1 MGKAKAKKQA
11 HIKSNNS
18 SNVVKLKTFLPTKSR
33 SVNLTPRNRSQENY
47 ILELINQDKNIV
59 FGIGPAGTGKTML
72 ACLSAVKAFLNGEVE
87 RIVVTRPAV
96 SADED
101 LGFLPGTLEEK
112 MAPWTRPIFD
122 VFREYFYA
130 NEIEGMIKEGI
141 IEISPLAYMRGRTFK
156 DSFII
161 ADEMQNATPNQMKM
175 LLTRIGSG
183 SKMVVTGDL
192 NQADR
197 LKDNG
202 LLDFVNHLKD
212 SKTSR
217 ISTVQ
222 FKHGDIERHAAV
234 TEVLEVYGDA

>member
-1 MGKAKAKKQA
+1 MGKAKAKRQA
-11 HIKSNNS
+11 HIKSS
-18 SNVVKLKTFLPTKSR
+18 TNVVKLNNFLPKKQQ
-33 SVNLTPRNRSQENY
+33 SVDLLPRNRSQEEY
-47 ILELINQDKNIV
+47 ILELLDSGKDIV
-59 FGIGPAGTGKTML
+59 FGIGPAGTGKTLL
-72 ACLSAVKAFLNGEVE
+72 ACQAAVKAFIAGEVE

-122 VFREYFYA
+122 VFREYFYSG
-130 NEIEGMIKEGI
+130 EIESMIKEGV

-156 DSFII
+156 DAYII

-175 LLTRIGSG
+175 LLTRIGTN

-192 NQADR
+192 AQADR

-202 LLDFVNHLKD
+202 LIDFIRHLEERQSD
-212 SKTSR
+212 R
-217 ISTVQ
+217 ISTVR
-222 FKHGDIERHAAV
+222 FHKGDIERHEAV
-234 TEVLEVYGDA
+234 KEVLAIYGDV

>member
-1 MGKAKAKKQA
+1 MGKARAAKRQQ
-11 HIKSNNS
+11 SNN
-18 SNVVKLKTFLPTKSR
+18 NVVKLNNFLPKKTR
-33 SVNLTPRNRSQENY
+33 NVDILPRNRNQENY
-47 ILELINQDKNIV
+47 ILQLTDPDKDIV

-72 ACLSAVKAFLNGEVE
+72 ACQVAVKMFLEGQVD

-130 NEIEGMIKEGI
+130 NEIEGMIKEGV

-156 DSFII
+156 DAYII

-175 LLTRIGSG
+175 LLTRIGIG

-192 NQADR
+192 AQADR

-202 LLDFVNHLKD
+202 LIDFTKHLDEFE
-212 SKTSR
+212 SKR
-217 ISTVQ
+217 IVSVYFHQ
-222 FKHGDIERHAAV
+222 KDIERHEAV
-234 TEVLEVYGDA
+234 KEVLQVYGDA

>member
-1 MGKAKAKKQA
+1 
-11 HIKSNNS
+11 
-18 SNVVKLKTFLPTKSR
+18 
-33 SVNLTPRNRSQENY
+33 
-47 ILELINQDKNIV
+47 
-59 FGIGPAGTGKTML
+59 
-72 ACLSAVKAFLNGEVE
+72 
-87 RIVVTRPAV
+87 
-96 SADED
+96 
-101 LGFLPGTLEEK
+101 
-112 MAPWTRPIFD
+112 
-122 VFREYFYA
+122 
-130 NEIEGMIKEGI
+130 
-141 IEISPLAYMRGRTFK
+141 
-156 DSFII
+156 
-161 ADEMQNATPNQMKM
+161 